1 MDTAIDQ
8 DERLSSS
15 GGTVD
20 YAVTATQASRQ
31 SLLFE
36 IHDSNDVGDR
46 FIALAIDTF
55 IVSAIGGIFGV
66 NGGGIF
72 GGGILGFI
80 IGVGYQWY
88 FLTQQNGQTP
98 GKMLM
103 GLRVIRTDGEPIRD
117 ADAVLRYIGYLI
129 NSAVMML
136 GWLWGFFDPQ
146 NQGWHDKIAQ
156 TFVIKDTAVR
166 EKSKNKFVNV

>member
-1 MDTAIDQ
+1 MNSTANSYQ
-8 DERLSSS
+8 L
-15 GGTVD
+15 
-20 YAVTATQASRQ
+20 A
-31 SLLFE
+31 
-36 IHDSNDVGDR
+36 DVGDR

-103 GLRVIRTDGEPIRD
+103 GLRVIRTDGGPIRD

-136 GWLWGFFDPQ
+136 GWLWATIDSDS
-146 NQGWHDKIAQ
+146 QGWHDKIAG
-156 TFVIKDTAVR
+156 TYVIKVGSGSKRKNDTVYIEND
-166 EKSKNKFVNV
+166 EKRKNDVMHV